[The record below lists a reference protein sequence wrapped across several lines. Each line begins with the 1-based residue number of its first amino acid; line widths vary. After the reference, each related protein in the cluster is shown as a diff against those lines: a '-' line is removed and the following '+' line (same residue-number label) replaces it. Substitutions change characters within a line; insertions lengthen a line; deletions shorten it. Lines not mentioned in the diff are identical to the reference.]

1 MYQGIECKI
10 YPNEKQRQLIH
21 MTFGHTRFI
30 WNEMLAMLNA
40 RYENNPDLQMLSY
53 NALSALIPQ
62 MKKEYPWLREV
73 DSVAVQCSVK
83 RLSETFVRF
92 FKGYSKYPKFKSKKN
107 TKQSYLSTIRGNNI
121 RFNDNQRYIKL
132 PKLGWVKCKS
142 SVLHIENERIKSV
155 TVQYTPSGDYYLSF
169 GHKR

>member
-53 NALSALIPQ
+53 NALSSLIPQ
-62 MKKEYPWLREV
+62 MKKEYSWLREV

-92 FKGYSKYPKFKSKKN
+92 LKVIQN
-107 TKQSYLSTIRGNNI
+107 TQNS
-121 RFNDNQRYIKL
+121 NQRRT
-132 PKLGWVKCKS
+132 PDS
-142 SVLHIENERIKSV
+142 RI
-155 TVQYTPSGDYYLSF
+155 
-169 GHKR
+169 